1 VSPNVRIRNVLTCGF
16 SLVIIASMTNH
27 KGSNC
32 DSRFAV
38 RNWRLTSHFL
48 IYARLFLNINEANI
62 CWKKIFHGSS
72 LLGKVNTG
80 N

>member
-1 VSPNVRIRNVLTCGF
+1 MCGL
-16 SLVIIASMTNH
+16 SLVIIASMNKH

-32 DSRFAV
+32 DSTFAV
-38 RNWRLTSHFL
+38 HNWRLTSHFL
-48 IYARLFLNINEANI
+48 VHARLLLNINEANI